1 MLILAA
7 MGSEMTTNATPERN
21 SDAAVGMPEAAF
33 EALFRE
39 YFVPL
44 CAFSQ
49 YHFGLDGDSA
59 KDIVQACFL
68 KLWEMRHAI
77 DTGSSTKSYLY
88 KMVANRCLDQRKHEK
103 IKQRSEQVLLRDLP
117 GRSVM
122 PPVHP
127 DFRELSASID
137 KAIGELPEQMR
148 RVFELSRYEGLKY
161 AEIAVKLDISVKT
174 VETQMSRAM
183 ARLRVKLENYL
194 VLLAVALLVWCQYYK
209 K

>member
-1 MLILAA
+1 
-7 MGSEMTTNATPERN
+7 MGPEMTTNAAPERN
-21 SDAAVGMPEAAF
+21 PDAAVGMPEAAF

-44 CAFSQ
+44 CTFSQ

-77 DTGSSTKSYLY
+77 DAGGSAKSYLY

-103 IKQRSEQVLLRDLP
+103 VKQRSEQVLLRDHP
-117 GRSVM
+117 GQSVM
-122 PPVHP
+122 PPIHP
-127 DFRELSASID
+127 DFRELSTSID
-137 KAIGELPEQMR
+137 KAIRELPEQMR
-148 RVFELSRYEGLKY
+148 LVFELSRYEGLKY
-161 AEIAVKLDISVKT
+161 AEIATRLDISVKT

-183 ARLRVKLENYL
+183 ARLRVKLESYL
-194 VLLAVALLVWCQYYK
+194 VLLAAALLALCQWYK

>member
-7 MGSEMTTNATPERN
+7 MGSEMTTNAMPERN

-77 DTGSSTKSYLY
+77 DTGSSCGPGRT
-88 KMVANRCLDQRKHEK
+88 NRCRRGVGACACD
-103 IKQRSEQVLLRDLP
+103 DLAFAFAES
-117 GRSVM
+117 GDLFDNLIM
-122 PPVHP
+122 
-127 DFRELSASID
+127 FF
-137 KAIGELPEQMR
+137 IGE
-148 RVFELSRYEGLKY
+148 GG
-161 AEIAVKLDISVKT
+161 
-174 VETQMSRAM
+174 
-183 ARLRVKLENYL
+183 
-194 VLLAVALLVWCQYYK
+194 
-209 K
+209 